1 MNPPPTS
8 LLITSLWVIP
18 VYTAFDGG
26 NTNTNF
32 GGYLHKGEDKIS
44 FVYPLSFVS
53 RDKQSMKDYVEGVD
67 CPATLFIILAIQ
79 IEILFIL
86 MLK

>member
-1 MNPPPTS
+1 MWKIHISPCF
-8 LLITSLWVIP
+8 
-18 VYTAFDGG
+18 YTAFDGG

-32 GGYLHKGEDKIS
+32 GGCLHKGEDMFIPRINKA
-44 FVYPLSFVS
+44 
-53 RDKQSMKDYVEGVD
+53 MKDYVEGVD
-67 CPATLFIILAIQ
+67 CPATFFIVLAIQ